1 MSFND
6 IRNKYI
12 KEATDV
18 EQPSTN
24 ILDQMPSYNSYDTK
38 VLIDTLN
45 IEYDEQLLLNRML
58 RNENTEEQSKK

>member
-1 MSFND
+1 MAFND

-38 VLIDTLN
+38 VLMFH
-45 IEYDEQLLLNRML
+45 LLYF
-58 RNENTEEQSKK
+58 Q